1 MHVTIGAGSYIE
13 VTIPWVIQSDGFAAV
28 IAGQLLH
35 MEATTSLQYR
45 SLAECESLE
54 YKIKSVF
61 DVLIVLGFVLQY
73 VQYSN
78 SRIHYPK
85 RWNDN
90 QDWSINLTGCKA
102 TTYII
107 YKHKSFFQVR
117 RLYIFLYIGA
127 NNRFLF

>member
-61 DVLIVLGFVLQY
+61 DVSIVLDFVLQY
-73 VQYSN
+73 CTLIPEYITQKGGM
-78 SRIHYPK
+78 IIK
-85 RWNDN
+85 
-90 QDWSINLTGCKA
+90 TG
-102 TTYII
+102 
-107 YKHKSFFQVR
+107 V
-117 RLYIFLYIGA
+117 
-127 NNRFLF
+127 